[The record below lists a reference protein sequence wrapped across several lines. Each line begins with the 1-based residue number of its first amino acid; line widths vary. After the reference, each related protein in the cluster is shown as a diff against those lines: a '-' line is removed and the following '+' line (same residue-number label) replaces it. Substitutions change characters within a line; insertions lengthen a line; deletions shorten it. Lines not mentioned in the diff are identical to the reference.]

1 MLTNLCKC
9 TIIGVLNQMKINPC
23 PREIKMIDK
32 TDYVKNAQKAVND
45 GMETFLNW
53 GNAAIDNTFSM
64 YEQGIAARDTNI
76 AEARKQ
82 FLELESNLT
91 QKLNN
96 QKEQFKSMAIELSEA
111 YWPESKQLMEQAEK
125 FFQDNIDEMVKKN
138 REMLES
144 SIDSSVKS
152 SLNVENKCI
161 SQLRENYTR
170 GSENLRKQFD
180 SLMSQAV
187 ETIATDKTAA
197 TK

>member
-1 MLTNLCKC
+1 MYPVTS
-9 TIIGVLNQMKINPC
+9 MKINPC
-23 PREIKMIDK
+23 PRKVNMIDK
-32 TDYVKNAQKAVND
+32 IDYLKNAQEAVYD
-45 GMETFLNW
+45 CVETLLDW
-53 GNAAIDNTFSM
+53 GNTAIDNSFSM
-64 YEQGIAARDTNI
+64 YEQGIAAQESSI

-82 FLELESNLT
+82 FQELESNLT
-91 QKLNN
+91 QKWNN
-96 QKEQFKSMAIELSEA
+96 QKEQFKSMATELSEA